1 MTKEKP
7 NLRSLPS
14 VDLLI
19 SCLSASVQIT
29 ATHSLLVQI
38 SREVLATVR
47 TQVLQGNSVPSVD
60 GLVLKVEEK
69 LSLLRDSKPRRLI
82 NGSGVLIQTN
92 IGRSPLSERAKI
104 AMWEAS
110 SYSELEYDLERGS
123 RGSRLDQ
130 TRELLTALTG
140 AEDCLVVNNNAS
152 ALFTLLK
159 VFADGKEVLVSRGEA
174 VEIGGGVRIP
184 DILTQSNAQIVEVGT
199 TNRTYV
205 DDYAKA
211 INKEK
216 TAAIL
221 RIHQSNFKIVGFT
234 AKPKLSEL
242 SNLSQNTN
250 ILLLDDLGSGCL
262 LETEKF
268 GLPHEP
274 TVKESLDAGV
284 DLAFFSGDKLIGG
297 PQSGIIV
304 GRKDL
309 IKVLREHPLARAL
322 RLDKTATAA
331 LNATLL
337 SYVEQVA
344 EEEIPIWK
352 MISLKPEQLKVKALR
367 WASIIGA
374 QATLVNSQTMIGG
387 GALPD
392 IGLPTWCI
400 AIKPNNGAEELTSA
414 FRSFTVPII
423 TRIEDD
429 LVLIDPRTIDD
440 EDDEI
445 LCKAFAEILN

>member
-1 MTKEKP
+1 MKKQKS

-19 SCLSASVQIT
+19 SCLDASVQIT

-38 SREVLATVR
+38 SRDVLSTVR
-47 TQVLQGNSVPSVD
+47 SQVLEGGTVPSID
-60 GLVLKVEEK
+60 DLLFKVEEK
-69 LSLLRDSKPRRLI
+69 LALLRDSSPRRLI

-104 AMWEAS
+104 AMWESS

-123 RGSRLDQ
+123 RGSRLNQ
-130 TRELLTALTG
+130 TRELLTTLTG

-152 ALFTLLK
+152 ALLTLLS
-159 VFADGKEVLVSRGEA
+159 VFAVGKEVLVSRGEA

-184 DILTQSNAQIVEVGT
+184 DILAQSNAQIIEVGT

-205 DDYAKA
+205 EDYAKA
-211 INKEK
+211 INPEN

-234 AKPKLSEL
+234 SKPNLKDLAKLA
-242 SNLSQNTN
+242 QNEN

-262 LETEKF
+262 LETEEF

-304 GRKDL
+304 GKKDL
-309 IKVLREHPLARAL
+309 IKVVREHPLARAL

-337 SYVEQVA
+337 SYVEQKA
-344 EEEIPIWK
+344 EEEIPIWQ
-352 MISLKPEQLKVKALR
+352 MISSTPEQLKMKASR

-374 QATLVNSQTMIGG
+374 QATVVNSQTMIGG

-392 IGLPTWCI
+392 IGLPTWCV
-400 AIKPNNGAEELTSA
+400 AIKHDDGAEKLASL
-414 FRSFTVPII
+414 FRSLPVPIV

-429 LVLIDPRTIDD
+429 LVLVDPRTIDVQ
-440 EDDEI
+440 DDEI
-445 LCKAFAEILN
+445 LCNAFVEILK

>member
-1 MTKEKP
+1 MTKQKQ
-7 NLRSLPS
+7 NLRSIPS

-19 SCLSASVQIT
+19 SCLNASLQIT
-29 ATHSLLVQI
+29 VTHSLLVQI
-38 SREVLATVR
+38 SREVLSTVR
-47 TQVLQGNSVPSVD
+47 NEVLQGASVPIID
-60 GLVLKVEEK
+60 DLVLKVEEK

-110 SYSELEYDLERGS
+110 SYSELEYDLERGT
-123 RGSRLDQ
+123 RGSRHNQ
-130 TRELLTALTG
+130 TCELLTSLTG

-152 ALFTLLK
+152 ALFTLLS
-159 VFADGKEVLVSRGEA
+159 VFASEKEVIVSRGEA

-184 DILTQSNAQIVEVGT
+184 DIVAQSNAQIIEVGT
-199 TNRTYV
+199 TNRTYI

-211 INKEK
+211 VNGEN

-234 AKPKLSEL
+234 AKPKLREL
-242 SNLSQNTN
+242 ANLAQKANF
-250 ILLLDDLGSGCL
+250 LLLDDLGSGCL
-262 LETEKF
+262 LETETF

-274 TVKESLDAGV
+274 TIQESLDAGV

-304 GRKDL
+304 GKKDL
-309 IKVLREHPLARAL
+309 IKILREHPLARAL
-322 RLDKTATAA
+322 RLDKTAMAA

-337 SYVEQVA
+337 SYVEKHA

-352 MISLKPEQLKVKALR
+352 MIALKSENLKEKASH
-367 WASIIGA
+367 WVSIIGD
-374 QATLVNSQTMIGG
+374 QATLVHSQTMIGG
-387 GALPD
+387 GALPG
-392 IGLPTWCI
+392 IGLPTWCL
-400 AIKPNNGAEELTSA
+400 AIKPDNGAEKLASD
-414 FRSFTVPII
+414 FRSYTIPII
-423 TRIEDD
+423 TRIEDE
-429 LVLIDPRTIDD
+429 LVLLDPRTITDD
-440 EDDEI
+440 DDEI
-445 LCKAFAEILN
+445 LCKAFAEILK